1 MTVKPTRNGPA
12 LMIVALVLSVN
23 SCTPSPVFRSGPR
36 TEKKT
41 TAKPLKSQEAEKPP
55 DRILTPPLS
64 DYSRAA
70 ILSDFG
76 LRKHPHYHTSE
87 FHPGIDIE
95 AVMGDPVKASAG
107 GSIIYS
113 GKQSG
118 YGNIVIIEHEKDL
131 CTVYAHLS
139 EILVETGSVV
149 AAGQVIGLVGMSGNS
164 TGPHLHFEVRV
175 GGKAV
180 DPVGYLPGR

>member
-1 MTVKPTRNGPA
+1 
-12 LMIVALVLSVN
+12 MIVALVLSVN
-23 SCTPSPVFRSGPR
+23 SCTPSPIYRSGPL

-41 TAKPLKSQEAEKPP
+41 PVKPQKFQGPETLSRRVLKA
-55 DRILTPPLS
+55 PLS
-64 DYSRAA
+64 NYSRAA
-70 ILSDFG
+70 ILSVFG
-76 LRKHPHYHTSE
+76 LRKHPAYHTSE
-87 FHPGIDIE
+87 FHPGIDIK
-95 AVMGDPVKASAG
+95 ATMGDPVTASAG

-118 YGNIVIIEHEKDL
+118 YGNIVIIDHDKGL

-139 EILVETGSVV
+139 EILAETGSVV
-149 AAGQVIGLVGMSGNS
+149 TEGRVIGRVGMSGNS

-180 DPVGYLPGR
+180 DPVGYLPDN